1 MPVSV
6 VIFDLDGTLIDS
18 AADVAH
24 AVNGMLAALGREP
37 LAPEAVRAMIGD
49 GMAKLVERALAA
61 RDLTGVDAR
70 EAQRLCLSRYEA
82 EPVRA
87 TVPYPGVRA
96 TLEQLREEQLRLA
109 VCTNKPAHLSTAWRP
124 APLRRPCPRWRV
136 YPSRIRVAVVL
147 PDAPAPDREATST
160 SAQTSLQPSAY
171 GVWPQRLDSAATM
184 ARPRP
189 PLACGP
195 GERSVAGEGALSVTV
210 TRSTPDLQVS
220 SIVTAPDENLTAL
233 LSSSVVTS
241 SRSST
246 IAPSWG
252 PPMPQASTAS
262 AIAWRAVATA
272 FGVLATST
280 CMERA
285 IWGH

>member
-109 VCTNKPAHLSTAWRP
+109 VCTNKPAHLSTTILERLDLARFFTRVVGGDTLP
-124 APLRRPCPRWRV
+124 FRKPDPR
-136 YPSRIRVAVVL
+136 VL
-147 PDAPAPDREATST
+147 QSVLADFGASPREALMVGDSEVDAAAAEAAGVPLVLMT
-160 SAQTSLQPSAY
+160 Y
-171 GVWPQRLDSAATM
+171 GYRRGPLERMRRLAAIERFE
-184 ARPRP
+184 A
-189 PLACGP
+189 LP
-195 GERSVAGEGALSVTV
+195 GLIRAL
-210 TRSTPDLQVS
+210 P
-220 SIVTAPDENLTAL
+220 A
-233 LSSSVVTS
+233 
-241 SRSST
+241 
-246 IAPSWG
+246 
-252 PPMPQASTAS
+252 
-262 AIAWRAVATA
+262 
-272 FGVLATST
+272 
-280 CMERA
+280 
-285 IWGH
+285 